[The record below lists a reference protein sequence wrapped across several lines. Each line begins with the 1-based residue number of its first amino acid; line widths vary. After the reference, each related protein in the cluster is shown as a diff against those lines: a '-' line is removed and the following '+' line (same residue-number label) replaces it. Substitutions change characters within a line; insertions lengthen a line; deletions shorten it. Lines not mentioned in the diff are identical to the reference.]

1 MLDAIAAAIAAAI
14 VVVAAIVAAA
24 GAVVAAL
31 NTFLLNVFAASPM
44 ANKSVE
50 QSPFLFLL
58 YFLVPDLERLLRLR
72 LSRLPPQPQQVR
84 VRAQCPEEEED
95 AGHHPGSDGS
105 HPVGVGSPPVR
116 VMWRKRKTE
125 I

>member
-31 NTFLLNVFAASPM
+31 ILLFLLLHLWLINRS
-44 ANKSVE
+44 NKVR
-50 QSPFLFLL
+50 FLFLL

-72 LSRLPPQPQQVR
+72 LSRLPPQPQQVC
-84 VRAQCPEEEED
+84 VGAQCPEEKED
-95 AGHHPGSDGS
+95 AGHHPGRDGS